1 MCPAGVGNGSM
12 MDNLKTALNA
22 TLVSRIDLGRELA
35 IVRVRPDS
43 GEIPEFEPGQFLELA
58 LPSPPR
64 LEVELATA
72 QLAAGE
78 QPRRARMTRRAYSIA
93 SAKVDRKFA
102 EFYIVLVERGRLT
115 PRIWP
120 LVEGDRLW
128 MDTQPRG
135 HFTLDDVPR
144 GSDVVAIATG
154 TGVAPYV
161 SMLRTYR
168 ATGRWKRFVL
178 IHGVRVAADL
188 GYRSELQ
195 QMAAQSSD
203 VVYLPVLSREPADSG
218 WTGLRGRAQIALDQP
233 VVREMLAAHAAGLI
247 HVMLCGNP
255 EMIAQTQT
263 ILVAQGFVPHT
274 RQQPGN
280 LHVERYW

>member
-1 MCPAGVGNGSM
+1 M
-12 MDNLKTALNA
+12 MDGGNTALNA
-22 TLVSRIDLGRELA
+22 TLVNRIDLGRELA
-35 IVRVRPDS
+35 IVRVQPDA

-64 LEVELATA
+64 PEVELATA

-78 QPRRARMTRRAYSIA
+78 QPRRARMTRRAYSLA
-93 SAKVDRKFA
+93 SAKVDRKVA

-144 GSDVVAIATG
+144 GSDVLAIATG

-168 ATGRWKRFVL
+168 ATGRWRRFVL
-178 IHGVRVAADL
+178 VHGVRVAADL

-203 VVYLPVLSREPADSG
+203 FLYLPVLSREPANSG
-218 WTGLRGRAQIALDQP
+218 WTGLRGRAQVALDEP
-233 VVREMLAAHAAGLI
+233 AVRDMLAASRSTGST
-247 HVMLCGNP
+247 HVLLCGNP
-255 EMIAQTQT
+255 EMISQTQAKLT
-263 ILVAQGFVPHT
+263 AQGFVPHT

>member
-1 MCPAGVGNGSM
+1 M
-12 MDNLKTALNA
+12 MDGVNPALNA
-22 TLVSRIDLGRELA
+22 TLVGRTDLGRELA
-35 IVRVRPDS
+35 IVRIKPDA

-64 LEVELATA
+64 PEVELAMA
-72 QLAAGE
+72 QLEAG
-78 QPRRARMTRRAYSIA
+78 QPPRRARMTRRAYSLA
-93 SAKVDRKFA
+93 SGKTERKVA

-144 GSDVVAIATG
+144 GADVLAIATG

-161 SMLRTYR
+161 SMLRTYHS
-168 ATGRWKRFVL
+168 TGRWRRFVL
-178 IHGVRVAADL
+178 VHGVRVAADL
-188 GYRSELQ
+188 GYRDELLRLSK
-195 QMAAQSSD
+195 QSKD
-203 VVYLPVLSREPADSG
+203 VIYLPVLSREPADSG
-218 WTGLRGRAQIALDQP
+218 WTGLRGRAQVALQEP
-233 VVREMLAAHAAGLI
+233 AVRELLGASRGPDAT

-255 EMIAQTQT
+255 EMISQTQAT
-263 ILVAQGFVPHT
+263 LVALGFVPHT
-274 RQQPGN
+274 RQQAGN